1 MYYFKFHYIYRARPS
16 EQHRER
22 KRKNTTRRR
31 LQPTQVR
38 EPRMPSARARPLRL
52 KPYTALECSSVHND
66 DPVSIDYNRSIKEG
80 DERYTNKRF
89 TRGLGSAATS

>member
-16 EQHRER
+16 ER

-52 KPYTALECSSVHND
+52 KPYTALECSSVHYD
-66 DPVSIDYNRSIKEG
+66 DPVSIDCNSSIKED

-89 TRGLGSAATS
+89 GSAASNSEL